1 MGTDGSITNEG
12 DGYAIEGYGL
22 GYGLG
27 LAFDKAIAE
36 FGKSNFVKALVK
48 EGWDG

>member
-1 MGTDGSITNEG
+1 MNE
-12 DGYAIEGYGL
+12 
-22 GYGLG
+22 G

-36 FGKSNFVKALVK
+36 FGKLNFSKALVK

>member
-1 MGTDGSITNEG
+1 MNEG
-12 DGYAIEGYGL
+12 VGFAIE

-36 FGKSNFVKALVK
+36 FGKFNFAKALVK